1 MTRRQKR
8 RLMLVGLVM
17 LGAGTATALS
27 LTALKDNLLFF
38 QSPSQVVG
46 VGAPPAEVGER
57 FRLGGLVAGG
67 TVDRMDD
74 GLTVRFIV
82 TDTAHDVPVIF
93 SGVLPDLFREGQGV
107 VADGRLRPD
116 GVFEAEDILAR
127 HDETY
132 MPPEVA
138 EALRA
143 AGQGPLADAPP
154 PAYGA
159 GSLDP

>member
-8 RLMLVGLVM
+8 RMMLVGLVM

-27 LTALKDNLLFF
+27 LTALEDNLLFF

-46 VGAPPAEVGER
+46 VGAPPAEVGDR
-57 FRLGGLVAGG
+57 FRLGGLVASG
-67 TVDRMDD
+67 TVDRLDD

-82 TDTAHDVPVIF
+82 TDTAHDVPVVF

-116 GVFEAEDILAR
+116 GVFVAEDILAR

-143 AGQGPLADAPP
+143 AGHGPRADAPP